1 MSYAP
6 AIAVVTVTGALAW
19 LCVMDVRGK
28 PAREAEAAA
37 KAEVL
42 LDGKAVV
49 VHTVTD
55 KAQGKTWRVIYVDRG
70 VDRGA
75 IVIPGSEQPI
85 AVEKP

>member
-1 MSYAP
+1 MN
-6 AIAVVTVTGALAW
+6 VVGPILVFLVIGGLAT
-19 LCVMDVRGK
+19 LITIDVRTQ
-28 PAREAEAAA
+28 PARDAAAAA

-42 LDGKAVV
+42 IDGKAAD

-55 KAQGKTWRVIYVDRG
+55 KKQGLTWRVIY

-75 IVIPGSEQPI
+75 IVIPGSEQPL